1 MAAAPEHYFQGQ
13 SVTALWP
20 LQAITEFQSLM
31 NQVQK
36 SSSIIEKVVH
46 AIANARIV
54 QEPSNLDSRDIM
66 DLQEFYEVME
76 RHRMEVRYCVCHVL
90 HFCFP
95 WPGSSEAS

>member
-1 MAAAPEHYFQGQ
+1 
-13 SVTALWP
+13 
-20 LQAITEFQSLM
+20 M

-54 QEPSNLDSRDIM
+54 QEPSNSDSRDIM

-76 RHRMEVRYCVCHVL
+76 RHRMEVRCCVCNVSHAHAIVS
-90 HFCFP
+90 P
-95 WPGSSEAS
+95 STWYSSASEASWSLSCMPGRPTSCCSLHSA